1 MKAREAMEIL
11 LTLDKDDE
19 IYFHI
24 LEKSDAERQA
34 GTDIT
39 DEKWKEIVEL
49 FIEDDNLN
57 EVRQEVWEEIIESA
71 VSS

>member
-24 LEKSDAERQA
+24 LEKSDAEAQA

-49 FIEDDNLN
+49 FIDDDNLN
-57 EVRQEVWEEIIESA
+57 EVRQEVWQEIIESA
-71 VSS
+71 VGS